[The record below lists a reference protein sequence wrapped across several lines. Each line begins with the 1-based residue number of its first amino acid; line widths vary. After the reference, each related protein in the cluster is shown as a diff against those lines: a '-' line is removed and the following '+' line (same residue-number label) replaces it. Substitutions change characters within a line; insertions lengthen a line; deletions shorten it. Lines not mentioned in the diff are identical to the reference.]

1 MAQFSIKSVI
11 VSLPFKIIASVGAV
25 IIIAAV
31 IWAAVGKRP
40 AKVEDNNSI
49 QANGIIAYERDVS
62 TVAAEK
68 DGIVSDVLVSEGDKV
83 SVGQEIARLDSDEA
97 QKQIDELQKRRD
109 GVDKVTFFS
118 ENDVATDDNKELLD
132 IKAQWSAGVSEL
144 NKNKTLLQTK
154 EKELEEQKKKT
165 SEAKD
170 ALDKAKKA
178 ADAADTPTETVDTTA
193 LIKAYDDARSELQ
206 TARQDQESAE
216 SALALAQDKLDA
228 LLKELEPY
236 EDELGDA
243 KNALSEAQATAMSA
257 ESHMK
262 DMESDMRAAKSN
274 WESAVF
280 AFQNAGPNEDRPALA
295 AAADAAKSSY
305 DNAYDFYTDAQRAY
319 DTAASMVKD
328 AQDRVDE
335 CQKPVDDL
343 EPKIAKA
350 REELASAR
358 EQAEKCNE
366 SLSTAQTNYE
376 NARKALSEA
385 NGADDT
391 AFKQKLYEDAC
402 SDYQITK
409 QKKESAESALALAQD
424 KLDALLKELEPYEDE
439 LGDAKNALSEA
450 QATAMSAESHMKDME
465 SDMRAAKSNWE
476 SAVFAFQNAGP
487 NEDRPALAAAADA
500 AKSSY
505 DNAYDFY
512 TDAQRAYDTAASMV
526 KEAQDKVDACQK
538 QLDDIDSKI
547 KEAKIELA
555 NAQDLSAAWR
565 DRLTDAQTERDGAE
579 KEYEDAKQ
587 AEAQRQSDKERADA
601 EYQAALK
608 AYNTEADKIS
618 SIQDSV
624 NQLKT
629 QIANEETDLE
639 KLKPDLI
646 LKFDTARDA
655 VLAQMDQEIDK
666 CEQMLEDSVLCSTEN
681 GFISEINI
689 AKGDTVQQGSVVCSV
704 ASDANVEKKVICYVP
719 VEEARKL
726 TAGMRV
732 EVCPSSVDKQKYGY
746 MEGTIQDVAQSVT
759 SQEEI
764 RNQLGNNELAEKV
777 INEGSVVAVTVVLR
791 TDSNTVS
798 GYWWSDKKGAEVA
811 IDDQTIITA
820 EFEI

>member
-206 TARQDQESAE
+206 TARQDQESA
-216 SALALAQDKLDA
+216 A
-228 LLKELEPY
+228 
-236 EDELGDA
+236 
-243 KNALSEAQATAMSA
+243 
-257 ESHMK
+257 
-262 DMESDMRAAKSN
+262 
-274 WESAVF
+274 
-280 AFQNAGPNEDRPALA
+280 
-295 AAADAAKSSY
+295 
-305 DNAYDFYTDAQRAY
+305 
-319 DTAASMVKD
+319 
-328 AQDRVDE
+328 
-335 CQKPVDDL
+335 
-343 EPKIAKA
+343 
-350 REELASAR
+350 
-358 EQAEKCNE
+358 
-366 SLSTAQTNYE
+366 
-376 NARKALSEA
+376 
-385 NGADDT
+385 
-391 AFKQKLYEDAC
+391 
-402 SDYQITK
+402 
-409 QKKESAESALALAQD
+409 SALALAQD

-629 QIANEETDLE
+629 QIADKEANLD
-639 KLKPDLI
+639 KQKPNLI
-646 LKFDTARDA
+646 QQFDTAKDA
-655 VLAQMDQEIDK
+655 VLAQLDQDIDK

>member
-1 MAQFSIKSVI
+1 
-11 VSLPFKIIASVGAV
+11 
-25 IIIAAV
+25 
-31 IWAAVGKRP
+31 
-40 AKVEDNNSI
+40 
-49 QANGIIAYERDVS
+49 
-62 TVAAEK
+62 
-68 DGIVSDVLVSEGDKV
+68 
-83 SVGQEIARLDSDEA
+83 
-97 QKQIDELQKRRD
+97 
-109 GVDKVTFFS
+109 
-118 ENDVATDDNKELLD
+118 
-132 IKAQWSAGVSEL
+132 
-144 NKNKTLLQTK
+144 
-154 EKELEEQKKKT
+154 
-165 SEAKD
+165 
-170 ALDKAKKA
+170 
-178 ADAADTPTETVDTTA
+178 
-193 LIKAYDDARSELQ
+193 
-206 TARQDQESAE
+206 
-216 SALALAQDKLDA
+216 
-228 LLKELEPY
+228 
-236 EDELGDA
+236 
-243 KNALSEAQATAMSA
+243 
-257 ESHMK
+257 
-262 DMESDMRAAKSN
+262 
-274 WESAVF
+274 
-280 AFQNAGPNEDRPALA
+280 
-295 AAADAAKSSY
+295 
-305 DNAYDFYTDAQRAY
+305 
-319 DTAASMVKD
+319 MVKD

-424 KLDALLKELEPYEDE
+424 KLDALLKELD
-439 LGDAKNALSEA
+439 
-450 QATAMSAESHMKDME
+450 
-465 SDMRAAKSNWE
+465 
-476 SAVFAFQNAGP
+476 AVFAFQNAGP

-579 KEYEDAKQ
+579 KEYENAKQ

-629 QIANEETDLE
+629 QIADKEANLD
-639 KLKPDLI
+639 KQKPNLI
-646 LKFDTARDA
+646 QQFDTAKDA

>member
-11 VSLPFKIIASVGAV
+11 VSLPFKIIASAAAV

-40 AKVEDNNSI
+40 AKVE
-49 QANGIIAYERDVS
+49 ANGVFIYERSVS

-68 DGIVSDVLVSEGDKV
+68 DGIISDVLVSEGDKV

-97 QKQIDELQKRRD
+97 QKQMDELQKRRD

-118 ENDVATDDNKELLD
+118 ENDVATDDNKDLLD
-132 IKAQWSAGVSEL
+132 IKAQWSDAVSEL
-144 NKNKTLLQTK
+144 NTNKALLETK
-154 EKELEEQKKKT
+154 ENELEEQKKKI

-170 ALDKAKKA
+170 ALDKAKK
-178 ADAADTPTETVDTTA
+178 AADTPTETVDTTA

-206 TARQDQESAE
+206 TARQDQESAA

-243 KNALSEAQATAMSA
+243 KNALSEAQA
-257 ESHMK
+257 
-262 DMESDMRAAKSN
+262 N
-274 WESAVF
+274 
-280 AFQNAGPNEDRPALA
+280 
-295 AAADAAKSSY
+295 
-305 DNAYDFYTDAQRAY
+305 
-319 DTAASMVKD
+319 
-328 AQDRVDE
+328 
-335 CQKPVDDL
+335 
-343 EPKIAKA
+343 
-350 REELASAR
+350 
-358 EQAEKCNE
+358 
-366 SLSTAQTNYE
+366 
-376 NARKALSEA
+376 
-385 NGADDT
+385 
-391 AFKQKLYEDAC
+391 
-402 SDYQITK
+402 
-409 QKKESAESALALAQD
+409 
-424 KLDALLKELEPYEDE
+424 
-439 LGDAKNALSEA
+439 
-450 QATAMSAESHMKDME
+450 AMSAESHMKDME

-646 LKFDTARDA
+646 LKFDTAKDA
-655 VLAQMDQEIDK
+655 VLEQLDQDIDK
-666 CEQMLEDSVLCSTEN
+666 CEQMLEDSVLHSTEN
-681 GFISEINI
+681 GFVSEINI
-689 AKGDTVQQGSVVCSV
+689 AKGDTVQQGSIVLSV
-704 ASDANVEKKVICYVP
+704 ASDANAEKLVICYVP
-719 VEEARKL
+719 VSEASKL
-726 TAGMRV
+726 TTGMRV
-732 EVCPSSVDKQKYGY
+732 EVCPSALDKQTYGY
-746 MEGTIQDVAQSVT
+746 MEGTVRDIAQTAT
-759 SQEEI
+759 SQEEL
-764 RNQLGNNELAEKV
+764 RNKLGDDELVKKV
-777 INEGSVVAVTVVLR
+777 TNKGSVVAVTVVLR
-791 TDSNTVS
+791 TNPDTVS
-798 GYWWSDKKGAEVA
+798 GFWWSDKKGAETALDNGTV
-811 IDDQTIITA
+811 ITA
-820 EFEI
+820 EFETKK